1 MISAQTRS
9 AFVAGKTAVH
19 FPDYALSE
27 HLQFVPPRCT
37 IPPMTERRTELFI
50 TLAQLNPTVGDVEG
64 NAAKARAAR
73 ARAQADGADLVV
85 LPELFICGYPPEDLV
100 LKPAFQAACRTA
112 VEALAR
118 ETADGGPAMLIGSPW
133 VDEGKLYNACALLE
147 GGRIAAIR
155 FKANLPNY
163 GVFDEKRLFARGPA
177 AGPVTVRGVRV
188 GVPICEDIWLEESE
202 DYENVVEC
210 LAETGAEIL
219 VVPNGSPYARDKT
232 DVRLSIAVARVTES
246 GLPLIYLNQVG
257 GQDELVFDGASFAL
271 NADLSVAAQL
281 PDFAESITTLR
292 WTKGD
297 DGWRCTGPIVPMLE
311 GDKADYAACVLGLRD
326 YVRKTGFPGVLL
338 GISGGIDSALCA
350 AIAVDALG
358 VDQVRGVMLPYR
370 FTAQV
375 SLDDAAS
382 LAKALGVRYEILPI
396 ADAVNGF
403 EKILSETFKGLPRDI
418 TEENLQARTRG
429 TLLMAI
435 SNKTGAMVVTTGNK
449 SEMSVGYATLYGDM
463 NGGFNPIKDI
473 YKTEVF
479 RLAALRNSWKP
490 DGALGP
496 SGEVIPPSIIT
507 RPPTAELRENQT
519 DQDSLPPYE
528 TLDAILER
536 LVEREEPLASI
547 VEAGFDRA
555 IVAKIDRLLNI
566 AEYKRR
572 QAAPGVKVT
581 SRNFGRDR
589 RYPITNRFRDTGKPL
604 PEPDETLVS
613 RAGRVSAEAFEG

>member
-1 MISAQTRS
+1 
-9 AFVAGKTAVH
+9 
-19 FPDYALSE
+19 
-27 HLQFVPPRCT
+27 
-37 IPPMTERRTELFI
+37 MTERADQFAI
-50 TLAQLNPTVGDVEG
+50 TLAQLNPTVGDVTG

-73 ARAQADGADLVV
+73 AHAAADGADLVV
-85 LPELFICGYPPEDLV
+85 LSELFIAGYPPEDLV
-100 LKPAFQAACRTA
+100 LKPAFQSACRA
-112 VEALAR
+112 AIEDLAR
-118 ETADGGPAMLIGSPW
+118 ETADGGPAVLIGTPW
-133 VDEGKLYNACALLE
+133 VEDGKLYNACALLD

-155 FKANLPNY
+155 YKCNLPNY

-177 AGPVTVRGVRV
+177 AGPVTVRGIRV
-188 GVPICEDIWLEESE
+188 GVPICEDIWLEESAE
-202 DYENVVEC
+202 YENVVEC

-219 VVPNGSPYARDKT
+219 IVPNGSPYARDKN
-232 DVRLSIAVARVTES
+232 DLRLSIVVARVTES
-246 GLPLIYLNQVG
+246 GLPLIYLNEVG

-271 NADLSVAAQL
+271 NADLSLATQL
-281 PDFAESITTLR
+281 PAFEENITTLR
-292 WTKGD
+292 WNRTD
-297 DGWRCTGPIVPMLE
+297 SGWRCAGPVAPLLD
-311 GDKADYAACVLGLRD
+311 GDQGDYAACVLGLRD
-326 YVRKTGFPGVLL
+326 YVGKNGFPGVLL
-338 GISGGIDSALCA
+338 GVSGGIDSALCA

-358 VDQVRGVMLPYR
+358 AERVRGVMLPFR

-375 SLDDAAS
+375 SLDDAAR
-382 LAKALGVRYEILPI
+382 LAGELGIRYEVLPI

-479 RLAALRNSWKP
+479 RLSALRNSWKP

-496 SGEVIPPSIIT
+496 SGEVIPVNIIT

-528 TLDAILER
+528 VLDAILER

-547 VEAGFDRA
+547 VAAGFDREV
-555 IVAKIDRLLNI
+555 VARIDRLLNI

-581 SRNFGRDR
+581 QKNFGRDR
-589 RYPITNRFRDTGKPL
+589 RYPITNRFRDMGKPL
-604 PEPDETLVS
+604 PEPDDALLLRAS
-613 RAGRVSAEAFEG
+613 RGSAEAFDG